1 MAGVLLID
9 DDPDIRDSLSDLLT
23 EEGCPV
29 ATACNGLEGLEK
41 LKTDCAPCVILLDLM
56 MPVMD
61 GWQFRAK
68 QLNEP
73 EWAQLPVI
81 VLSAVTEIRR
91 HAAEMHAAGFLSKPF
106 LVDRLLSAV
115 RLYC

>member
-9 DDPDIRDSLSDLLT
+9 DESDIRDSLSDVLT
-23 EEGCPV
+23 EEGYLV

-41 LKTDCAPCVILLDLM
+41 LKTDCTPSVILLDLM

-68 QLNEP
+68 QLSEP
-73 EWAQLPVI
+73 ELAQLPVI
-81 VLSAVTEIRR
+81 ILSAVAEIRR
-91 HAAEMHAAGFLSKPF
+91 HAAEMKAAGFLVKPF
-106 LVDRLLSAV
+106 MLDRLLSAV
-115 RLYC
+115 QRYC